1 MFRKKVSSL
10 FLTAVVILSMVSPAV
25 SAATLDEQLEESQ
38 QKQADAQ
45 YQVDQTQSTI
55 DGIEAEITKA
65 NEEMTRIGG
74 VIDGLNTEIAAL
86 EEKINKA
93 QAELEV
99 IQDKLDEQENAMGE
113 RVRTMYMYGNGSI
126 LEFLFNAT
134 DFSDFITKV
143 DMSRYIVES
152 DKDSM
157 DALEATQ
164 TEIDEKKKSIEAD
177 RQSVVDKKTEQETAL
192 NEQESIKAQKDELL
206 AQNQALIEEYKA
218 IVDAEAAN
226 AADIQSQIQAA
237 LQQQAS
243 SGASYSF
250 TPTEGTYQWPVPGY
264 YPSADDDFFGTRLHP
279 IWGTYLTHYG
289 VDCGAPS
296 GTPIHAM
303 GNATVISA
311 GWNGGYGNCVV
322 IDLGNGIQ
330 ALYGHMSSVAVSAG
344 QTVSKGDVVGYV
356 GSTGDSTGPHLHF
369 GVLLN
374 GSYVDPL
381 GYF

>member
-1 MFRKKVSSL
+1 MLRKKISGFVLTIAMVLNLSSPL
-10 FLTAVVILSMVSPAV
+10 V

-38 QKQADAQ
+38 QKQAEAQ
-45 YQVDQTQSTI
+45 YQVDLTQTTI

-65 NEEMTRIGG
+65 NEEITRING
-74 VIDGLNTEIAAL
+74 VIDSLNTEIKAL
-86 EEKINKA
+86 EEKIVKA
-93 QAELEV
+93 QAELE
-99 IQDKLDEQENAMGE
+99 IIEAKLEEQKNAMGD
-113 RVRTMYMYGNGSI
+113 RVRSMYMYGNGSI

-134 DFSDFITKV
+134 DFSDFVTKV

-152 DKDSM
+152 DKSSL

-164 TEIDEKKKSIEAD
+164 TEIDNKKKSIEAD
-177 RQSVVDKKTEQETAL
+177 RQTVIDKKAEQETAL
-192 NEQESIKAQKDELL
+192 NEQSSIKAQKDELL

-218 IVDAEAAN
+218 IVDREAAN
-226 AADIQSQIQAA
+226 AASIESQIQAA

-243 SGASYSF
+243 SGAGYSF
-250 TPTEGTYQWPVPGY
+250 TPTDGTYQWPVPGY
-264 YPSADDDFFGTRLHP
+264 YPSASDDFFGTRLHP

-311 GWNGGYGNCVV
+311 GWNGGYGNCVI

-330 ALYGHMSSVAVSAG
+330 ALYGHMSSIAVSSG
-344 QTVSKGDVVGYV
+344 QTISKGDVVGYV
-356 GSTGDSTGPHLHF
+356 GSTGDSTGAHLHF
-369 GVLLN
+369 GVMLN
-374 GSYVDPL
+374 GSFVDPL

>member
-1 MFRKKVSSL
+1 MLRRKVSSI
-10 FLTAVVILSMVSPAV
+10 FLTIAMVLSVLSPAV
-25 SAATLDEQLEESQ
+25 NAATLDEQLEESQ
-38 QKQADAQ
+38 QKQAEAQ
-45 YQVDQTQSTI
+45 YQVDLTQSTI

-65 NEEMTRIGG
+65 NEEITRING
-74 VIDGLNTEIAAL
+74 VIDGLTAEIKAL
-86 EEKINKA
+86 EEKIAKTE
-93 QAELEV
+93 AELEV
-99 IQDKLDEQENAMGE
+99 IQEKLTEQEDAMNE

-152 DKDSM
+152 DKDSL
-157 DALEATQ
+157 DALEATRK
-164 TEIDEKKKSIEAD
+164 EIDEKKKSIEAD
-177 RQSVVDKKTEQETAL
+177 REAVVEKKTEQETAL
-192 NEQESIKAQKDELL
+192 SQQESIKAQKDELL
-206 AQNQALIEEYKA
+206 AQNQALIEQYKA
-218 IVDAEAAN
+218 IVDAEATN
-226 AADIQSQIQAA
+226 AANIQAQIQAA

-243 SGASYSF
+243 NGGSYSF

-264 YPSADDDFFGTRLHP
+264 YPTASDDFFGTRLHP

-289 VDCGAPS
+289 VDCAAPS

-311 GWNGGYGNCVV
+311 GWNGGYGNCVI
-322 IDLGNGIQ
+322 IDMGNGVQ
-330 ALYGHMSSVAVSAG
+330 ALYGHMSSIAVSSG
-344 QTVSKGDVVGYV
+344 QTISKGDVVGYV
-356 GSTGDSTGPHLHF
+356 GSTGDSTGAHLHF
-369 GVLLN
+369 GVLQN